1 VLCNIAS
8 QWQLKVKLMAELVTA
23 VLRECAR
30 GRPCDNHTATHR
42 GRVPSYFDWQEVE
55 EGNGQLSHF
64 FKNMT
69 VFFMWMP

>member
-1 VLCNIAS
+1 VSVLEAD
-8 QWQLKVKLMAELVTA
+8 LVTTTP
-23 VLRECAR
+23 LHIE
-30 GRPCDNHTATHR
+30 GEFLHR